1 MSNQSCSAP
10 GINRTP
16 LQATEYRMYSCALT
30 SPRAGSSLAY
40 SSSAALSSASHSAS
54 SSASSA
60 ATPTTVAAPPSAV
73 PPAGPLPCA
82 SPTSQFAC
90 PSAEAGTLSV
100 PVLSPGIAAGAT
112 SLDSASSSSEIASNS
127 ASTCTDAEGAPTGDL
142 GDTVGDGLDGDSGA
156 ATCAYEVGTDAEP
169 INWMVRGE
177 REGGQ
182 LPRGRRK
189 DLAAANCTR
198 KCEAATTAHAP

>member
-156 ATCAYEVGTDAEP
+156 ATSVASDPDEWLTTTAEDSASDRP
-169 INWMVRGE
+169 AASPPKP
-177 REGGQ
+177 
-182 LPRGRRK
+182 LKFRGR
-189 DLAAANCTR
+189 
-198 KCEAATTAHAP
+198 TAGTAPVAMTCRCAK